1 MLQLHSSNRKA
12 RFCYTGS
19 AILSVQV
26 ISGQCAWLFYF
37 LPTSS
42 PGIIATGQQTHLP
55 LHMFENVALDQ
66 HTSLKPNSY
75 VCNSFTR
82 LAGRLQYPMF
92 LNVDSY
98 TVGMFVVV
106 VPECKC
112 TSVTI
117 KLDQHACLLEMQ
129 PDQQD
134 CTNHQSRW

>member
-19 AILSVQV
+19 AILSVPV
-26 ISGQCAWLFYF
+26 ISGKCAWLFYF
-37 LPTSS
+37 LATSS

-55 LHMFENVALDQ
+55 LRMFENVALDQ

-98 TVGMFVVV
+98 TAGMFVVV
-106 VPECKC
+106 IPERRLQLN
-112 TSVTI
+112 S
-117 KLDQHACLLEMQ
+117 
-129 PDQQD
+129 
-134 CTNHQSRW
+134 TNMHVC